1 MTTTRH
7 LPVLIRQ
14 IIITLAIGYVVL
26 APLFAI
32 PAGPGTAAAAPT
44 SSVQQVRGHHQG
56 GPHYWSITG
65 ARIGAPSEGQVSQ
78 YGGSHKHLWV
88 EEQLYG
94 SGVFVTPHVDATVH
108 QSR

>member
-14 IIITLAIGYVVL
+14 IIITVAMVSTVLL
-26 APLFAI
+26 APVWAI
-32 PAGPGTAAAAPT
+32 LAGSHTAAAATPAT
-44 SSVQQVRGHHQG
+44 VELVRGHHS
-56 GPHYWSITG
+56 GPNYWSITG
-65 ARIGAPSEGQVSQ
+65 ARIGAPGEGEVSQ

-88 EEQLYG
+88 EQQLYG
-94 SGVFVTPHVDATVH
+94 PGVVVTPHVDTTVR